1 MNRNLLKIIKTRLK
15 GAKEAWPK
23 ELQNVLWAYRA
34 TIKVPT
40 GETPFRLTF
49 DTEAVISVKVGLTS
63 FWVKNYEDQKNQQ
76 ELNSNLDLINE
87 VREEAMKR
95 MAKHKEAM
103 ARYYNRKVKV
113 KRFNTGDLVLRKVSQ
128 VTKDPSQGK
137 LRPTWEG
144 PYKVIRHSKEGSYY
158 LKSLNGQE
166 LPRP

>member
-1 MNRNLLKIIKTRLK
+1 M
-15 GAKEAWPK
+15 
-23 ELQNVLWAYRA
+23 
-34 TIKVPT
+34 
-40 GETPFRLTF
+40 
-49 DTEAVISVKVGLTS
+49 
-63 FWVKNYEDQKNQQ
+63 
-76 ELNSNLDLINE
+76 DLINE

>member
-1 MNRNLLKIIKTRLK
+1 MNKNLLKIIKTRLK

-23 ELQNVLWAYRA
+23 ELQNVLWAYR
-34 TIKVPT
+34 TTTKVPT

-49 DTEAVISVKVGLTS
+49 DTEAVILVKVGLTS

-103 ARYYNRKVKV
+103 AKYYNRKVKV
-113 KRFNTGDLVLRKVSQ
+113 WRFNTGDLVFRKVS
-128 VTKDPSQGK
+128 
-137 LRPTWEG
+137 
-144 PYKVIRHSKEGSYY
+144 
-158 LKSLNGQE
+158 
-166 LPRP
+166 